1 MPIAVHALR
10 PVVLRRSFATWD
22 TRASCCSM
30 LVETVFPPIPSE
42 AVLPLA
48 GYLVER
54 GEFAFVAVLLA
65 STAGSVLGAVLLYE
79 AARRGGRPFAL
90 RFLRFAR
97 LEESRLEEAERWF
110 ARRGALIVLLGRC
123 VPGMRSLVSLP
134 AGLLRMP
141 RWEYLLFT
149 LLGSLDVERRAG
161 GRRLRARLAVGAACP
176 TSSARS
182 PSRWWRSRYSPPRR
196 SSRGSWSAA
205 GGPAPIHSSAGQAVC
220 ITSRTTWRCS
230 RMVSMPSSP
239 GCRPKPQYIA
249 TPNSSRYFDAVSY
262 RRLQAG
268 MPSRGRTMPR

>member
-1 MPIAVHALR
+1 
-10 PVVLRRSFATWD
+10 
-22 TRASCCSM
+22 M

-54 GEFAFVAVLLA
+54 GEFAFAAVLLT
-65 STAGSVLGAVLLYE
+65 STAGSVLGATLLYE

-97 LEESRLEEAERWF
+97 TDEARLREAERWF

-149 LLGSLDVERRAG
+149 TLGSAVWNGALVGAG
-161 GRRLRARLAVGAACP
+161 YALGSQWEQVSDAVGPISKPLVGLAVLGAASLVVWWVARARRV
-176 TSSARS
+176 
-182 PSRWWRSRYSPPRR
+182 
-196 SSRGSWSAA
+196 
-205 GGPAPIHSSAGQAVC
+205 
-220 ITSRTTWRCS
+220 
-230 RMVSMPSSP
+230 
-239 GCRPKPQYIA
+239 RPE
-249 TPNSSRYFDAVSY
+249 
-262 RRLQAG
+262 
-268 MPSRGRTMPR
+268 

>member
-1 MPIAVHALR
+1 VTLFGLSFSQ
-10 PVVLRRSFATWD
+10 VLRDLGYAGLVLL
-22 TRASCCSM
+22 M

-65 STAGSVLGAVLLYE
+65 STLGSVLGAVLLYE

-110 ARRGALIVLLGRC
+110 ARRGALIVLFGRC

-149 LLGSLDVERRAG
+149 LLGSLVWNGVLVGAG
-161 GRRLRARLAVGAACP
+161 YALGSQWEQVSDIVGPISKPLVAVAVLVAATLVAWLVVRGRR
-176 TSSARS
+176 T
-182 PSRWWRSRYSPPRR
+182 
-196 SSRGSWSAA
+196 
-205 GGPAPIHSSAGQAVC
+205 
-220 ITSRTTWRCS
+220 RTD
-230 RMVSMPSSP
+230 P
-239 GCRPKPQYIA
+239 
-249 TPNSSRYFDAVSY
+249 
-262 RRLQAG
+262 
-268 MPSRGRTMPR
+268 